1 MYVNQRLYSHD
12 TKSLNSVKLQEIAL
26 GFLQKVQD
34 KNENF
39 NNVMRTVENVQNY
52 ILSLQSMR
60 DELVNSEILN
70 SMIELLKTLPTR
82 DFEFSFLADY
92 LMVISQILGSHKNY
106 KELANM
112 QLFVNKICDALKYHL
127 LPFLIESGCQALRE
141 LDVENQQL

>member
-1 MYVNQRLYSHD
+1 
-12 TKSLNSVKLQEIAL
+12 
-26 GFLQKVQD
+26 
-34 KNENF
+34 
-39 NNVMRTVENVQNY
+39 
-52 ILSLQSMR
+52 MR

-92 LMVISQILGSHKNY
+92 FMVISQIIFSHKNY

-127 LPFLIESGCQALRE
+127 LPFLIESGC
-141 LDVENQQL
+141 